1 MKVGFIGLGRMG
13 RGMAHRVQGGGHE
26 LAVYDVVADATK
38 EFAAAGAKVA
48 SSVADLC
55 KDRDVVI
62 TMLAEDAHVHDV
74 AFGSNGMIASLPAGA
89 IHMAS
94 GTYGI
99 GTIRALEAAHSKAK
113 QTLI

>member
-13 RGMAHRVQGGGHE
+13 KGMAHRVMAGGHE
-26 LAVYDVVADATK
+26 LAVFDVIADATK
-38 EFAAAGAKVA
+38 EFATAGAKVA
-48 SSVADLC
+48 TSVADLC

-62 TMLAEDAHVHDV
+62 TMLAEDAHINDV
-74 AFGSNGMIASLPAGA
+74 AFGANGMIASLPAGA

-99 GTIRALEAAHSKAK
+99 GTIRALEAGHAKAK
-113 QTLI
+113 QT